1 MVVKSNRKN
10 REDRAQ
16 TSEPAKGIYPFR
28 NRKVWEDAAGI
39 SQVDEDEDE
48 EKEKAEWLEA
58 ESKVESEAPRDCYG
72 GSNIPRTS
80 EYTRPGRW

>member
-1 MVVKSNRKN
+1 
-10 REDRAQ
+10 
-16 TSEPAKGIYPFR
+16 
-28 NRKVWEDAAGI
+28 
-39 SQVDEDEDE
+39 VDEDEDE